1 MQLRDFGM
9 HYERR
14 RKDDIMAKN
23 YSGYVSS
30 NMFVYLLDERNL
42 IPQPI
47 LSPGSDRGPNG
58 EPTSRLRN
66 KRPSPGQKAKESL
79 TRPGKLSKLNKRLTI
94 PIERVR

>member
-1 MQLRDFGM
+1 
-9 HYERR
+9 
-14 RKDDIMAKN
+14 
-23 YSGYVSS
+23 
-30 NMFVYLLDERNL
+30 MFCLNVYLLDERNL

-47 LSPGSDRGPNG
+47 LSPGSDLGPNG

-94 PIERVR
+94 PMERVRWEEAPLSRISTSK